1 MSPQS
6 EFTVTLPTQDDAT
19 PPNALTVGQITVL
32 DFVVGANTF
41 TWPVPATE
49 AVGATVTVPFITLTP
64 PFVPV
69 AGTSYSADVFAV
81 DASGNGLPSTSLT
94 WTQNAAVP
102 AAPTGFMV
110 A

>member
-1 MSPQS
+1 MAPQS
-6 EFTVTLPTQDDAT
+6 KFTVTLPTQDDAT
-19 PPNALTVGQITVL
+19 PPNALTVGQITAL
-32 DFVVGANTF
+32 DFVVGANAF

-49 AVGATVTVPFITLTP
+49 AVGATVTALFSALTP

-69 AGTSYSADVFAV
+69 AGTTYSADVLAV
-81 DASGNGLPSTSLT
+81 DASGNGLPSTTIT

-102 AAPTGFMV
+102 AAPTGFTV